1 MTPRNNLKGKNV
13 LLTGATGG
21 LGAELARKF
30 KEGGCNVF
38 VVGRNPEKLTKLK
51 EGLGIIHS
59 YSSDFTDGY
68 PSALIGA
75 VRDVF
80 PEGVDVLINCA
91 GSFFVKPLE
100 ETTLEDYR
108 FCMEVNLNIPYF
120 LCKEFA
126 SDMKERQW
134 GRIINVASS
143 SAYGAAPKTSA
154 YSAAKHGLLGLS
166 RALHN
171 ELKNQGVRVI
181 CVSPGSIQ
189 TPMGREVEK
198 LGQRYDTF
206 LDPAEIAEYIF
217 YNASL
222 DGEMIAEEIRLN
234 RINIQ

>member
-1 MTPRNNLKGKNV
+1 
-13 LLTGATGG
+13 
-21 LGAELARKF
+21 
-30 KEGGCNVF
+30 
-38 VVGRNPEKLTKLK
+38 
-51 EGLGIIHS
+51 
-59 YSSDFTDGY
+59 
-68 PSALIGA
+68 
-75 VRDVF
+75 
-80 PEGVDVLINCA
+80 
-91 GSFFVKPLE
+91 
-100 ETTLEDYR
+100 
-108 FCMEVNLNIPYF
+108 
-120 LCKEFA
+120 
-126 SDMKERQW
+126 MKERQW